1 MNATFIVN
9 SKSLEKYYENR
20 DCQIWQP
27 LTLISEDI
35 LAYIEKA
42 GNQQSR
48 LERFAAYSLL
58 FYLAKKFFGIK
69 ILSIGRDEFGK
80 PYIKDFS
87 VTSYNTNSEEQ
98 NSSKN
103 IKNCISGCWQT

>member
-42 GNQQSR
+42 GNQQSKM
-48 LERFAAYSLL
+48 ERFAAYSLL
-58 FYLAKKFFGIK
+58 FYLAEKFFGIK

-80 PYIKDFS
+80 PYIKDFL

-103 IKNCISGCWQT
+103 FFRP